1 MKILVDMNLSPEWT
15 TVFAAKGWEAVHWSM
30 VGDPRAADRVVM
42 DWARANGY
50 TVFTHDLDFGSLLA
64 ATQAKGPS
72 VIQVRTQD
80 VLPSHLSAIVVRV
93 LSEYESAI
101 KSGVLI
107 SVDEADS
114 RVRLLPISLET

>member
-15 TVFAAKGWEAVHWSM
+15 TVFAAKGWEAVHWSTI
-30 VGDPRAADRVVM
+30 GDPGAADRVVM

-50 TVFTHDLDFGSLLA
+50 TVFTHDLDFRSLLA

-80 VLPSHLSAIVVRV
+80 VLPSHLGGVVVRV
-93 LSEYESAI
+93 LSENQGAI

-107 SVDEADS
+107 SVDEAGS